1 MGTNHPVTW
10 SASRWIG
17 ARLRC
22 ASATICTIFESMVSA
37 PTCVA
42 RMVKLPVWLTV
53 PPITGS
59 PALFLTGMGS
69 PLIMDSSMAL
79 LPSSSVPSTGT
90 LSPGRTR
97 SRSPDVNSSSGT
109 SRSSPRPKIFIAVGG
124 ASSRSARK
132 ALDVDPRALSSST
145 CPSSTRVVITA
156 AAS

>member
-53 PPITGS
+53 PPIT
-59 PALFLTGMGS
+59 
-69 PLIMDSSMAL
+69 
-79 LPSSSVPSTGT
+79 
-90 LSPGRTR
+90 
-97 SRSPDVNSSSGT
+97 
-109 SRSSPRPKIFIAVGG
+109 
-124 ASSRSARK
+124 
-132 ALDVDPRALSSST
+132 
-145 CPSSTRVVITA
+145 
-156 AAS
+156 